1 MQRLSKILDAQGQ
14 PIKVNEAIREEQTS
28 RIGFIATEFE
38 NHPTS
43 GLTPAKVARILINA
57 ERGDLIE
64 QLDMFEDM
72 EEKDSHISCELGKRK
87 RALLGLDWKLMPP
100 RKASSAEEA
109 AAEAATEW
117 LQDMDDFEDY
127 LFDMADAIGKGFSMH
142 EMTWLEHSGLMLPQ
156 LKHQPPRWFTID
168 EHDRNKL
175 LLRDMSANGEELWPF
190 GWVQHVHKSKSGYVS
205 RSGLHRVLVWPYMFK
220 NYSIRDLAE
229 FLEIYGIPARLGTY
243 SNGASEEEKATLL
256 RAVISV
262 GHNAA
267 GIMPEGMKMEFK
279 EAAQGQSDPFQ
290 AMIAWCESSQSKAI
304 LGGTLTTS
312 AENTGL
318 GSNQADVHNEV
329 RMDLLHS
336 DARQIAG
343 TLTRDLVWPMIAL
356 NIPGI
361 DPSRAPRFKFITEE
375 EEDIAKRAER
385 DKLLFDMGYQMT
397 PEKVT
402 EIYGE
407 GYVKA
412 EPPSRPV
419 PPTESTT
426 EQAATAAAKTG
437 DTASEIDGVID
448 QLADQTQPAIDKLY
462 ARIKQ
467 LLSEVQNMEEFQDRL
482 LEAYSYLEPDQLSD
496 IIQMGMAT
504 AELAGR
510 YEVSEDG

>member
-14 PIKVNEAIREEQTS
+14 PIKINEAIREEQTS
-28 RIGFIATEFE
+28 RIGFISTEFE

-100 RKASSAEEA
+100 RNASTAEEA
-109 AAEAATEW
+109 AAEAVTEW
-117 LQDMDDFEDY
+117 LQDMDDFEDH
-127 LFDMADAIGKGFSMH
+127 LFDMADAIGKAFSML
-142 EMTWLEHSGLMLPQ
+142 EMNWQEQSGVMIPQ
-156 LKHQPPRWFTID
+156 LTHQPPRWFTVD
-168 EHDRNKL
+168 EQDRNKL
-175 LLRDMSANGEELWPF
+175 LLRDMSSNGAELWPF
-190 GWVQHVHKSKSGYVS
+190 GWVRHVHKSKSGYIS
-205 RSGLHRVLVWPYMFK
+205 RAGLHRVLVWPFMFK

-243 SNGASEEEKATLL
+243 SNGASEDEKATLL

-279 EAAQGQSDPFQ
+279 EAAQGHSDPFQ

-336 DARQIAG
+336 DVRQIAG
-343 TLTRDLVWPMIAL
+343 TLSRDLIWPMVAL

-361 DPSRAPRFKFITEE
+361 DPGRAPRFKFITEE

-385 DKLLFDMGYQMT
+385 DKTLFDMGYRLT
-397 PEKVT
+397 PEKVN
-402 EIYGE
+402 EVYGE
-407 GYVKA
+407 GYVEIEKPKPI
-412 EPPSRPV
+412 PPV
-419 PPTESTT
+419 ESEA
-426 EQAATAAAKTG
+426 EQAATAAAKAG
-437 DTASEIDGVID
+437 DQATEIDGVIT
-448 QLADQTQPAIDKLY
+448 QLADQTQPAIDSLY
-462 ARIKQ
+462 DRIKQ
-467 LLSEVQNMEEFQDRL
+467 LLNEVQSIEEFQDRL
-482 LEAYSYLEPDQLSD
+482 IEAYSYLEPDMLSD

>member
-14 PIKVNEAIREEQTS
+14 PIKVSEAIREEQTS

-72 EEKDSHISCELGKRK
+72 EEKDAHISCELGKRK

-100 RKASSAEEA
+100 RNPISAEEA

-127 LFDMADAIGKGFSMH
+127 LFDMADAIGKGFSML
-142 EMTWLEHSGLMLPQ
+142 EMTWLEQSGLMLPQ
-156 LKHQPPRWFTID
+156 LKHQPARWFTID

-329 RMDLLHS
+329 RHDLLNS
-336 DARQIAG
+336 DARQLAG
-343 TLTRDLVWPMIAL
+343 TLSRDLIWPMIAL

-361 DPSRAPRFKFITEE
+361 DPNRAPRFKFITEE
-375 EEDIAKRAER
+375 EEDITKRAER
-385 DKLLFDMGYQMT
+385 DKLLFDMGYRMT

-402 EIYGE
+402 EVYGE
-407 GYVKA
+407 GYTVI
-412 EPPSRPV
+412 ETPPPV
-419 PPTESTT
+419 PPTESTA
-426 EQAATAAAKTG
+426 EQAATAAAKVG
-437 DTASEIDGVID
+437 DNNSEIDGFVTE
-448 QLADQTQPAIDKLY
+448 LAKQTQPSIDSLLD
-462 ARIKQ
+462 RIKQ
-467 LLSEVQNMEEFQDRL
+467 LLNEVESIEEFQDRL
-482 LEAYSYLEPDQLSD
+482 IEAYSYLEPDDLGD
-496 IIQMGMAT
+496 IIQMGMAA